1 MRLISSALVIAM
13 LSLGLQACG
22 GSGDSATSNAN
33 PPPPP
38 PPASNRAPT
47 ISGSPATSV
56 TAGQSYSFTPQASD
70 PEGATLT
77 FSITNRPAWATF
89 SSSTG
94 GLSGTPA
101 AGNVGTTSG
110 IVISVTDGTNSVSLA
125 SFSIQVTAATTPPP
139 VTGSATLTWQP
150 PTERTDGST
159 LSNLSGYR
167 IYYGTSQGNY
177 SNTASVTNPGLT
189 SYVIENLA
197 GGTWYFVMTAVDGA
211 GLESART
218 NPVSKTIS

>member
-1 MRLISSALVIAM
+1 MRAISSALVVAM

-22 GSGDSATSNAN
+22 GSGEADTSNAT
-33 PPPPP
+33 PP

-47 ISGSPATSV
+47 ISGSPATQV
-56 TAGQSYSFTPQASD
+56 VAGQAYSFSPTAAD

-77 FSITNRPAWATF
+77 FSISNKPAWATF

-94 GLSGTPA
+94 SLTGTPA

-110 IVISVTDGTNSVSLA
+110 IVISVTDGSNSTSLA
-125 SFSIQVTAATTPPP
+125 AFSIAVRASTTPPP
-139 VTGSATLTWQP
+139 ASGRATLTWQP

-159 LSNLSGYR
+159 LSSLSGYR
-167 IYYGTSQGNY
+167 IYYGTSQGSY
-177 SNTASVTNPGLT
+177 TNTANVTNPGLT

-197 GGTWYFVMTAVDGA
+197 NGTWYFVMTAVDGA

-218 NPVSKTIS
+218 NPVSKTIG

>member
-1 MRLISSALVIAM
+1 MRLISGALLITM

-22 GSGDSATSNAN
+22 GSGDSDTSNAT
-33 PPPPP
+33 PPP
-38 PPASNRAPT
+38 PPAGNRAPT
-47 ISGSPATSV
+47 ISGSPAAQV
-56 TAGQSYSFTPQASD
+56 VAGQAYSFSPTASD

-77 FSITNRPAWATF
+77 FSISNKPAWATF

-94 GLSGTPA
+94 RLSGTPA
-101 AGNVGTTSG
+101 AGNVGTSPG
-110 IVISVTDGTNSVSLA
+110 IVISVTDGSNSASLA
-125 SFSIQVTAATTPPP
+125 AFSIEVTASTTPPP
-139 VTGSATLTWQP
+139 ASGSATLTWQP
-150 PTERTDGST
+150 PTERTDGT
-159 LSNLSGYR
+159 NLSGLSGYR

-177 SNTASVTNPGLT
+177 SNTANVTNPGLT

-197 GGTWYFVMTAVDGA
+197 SGTWYFVMTALDGA

>member
-1 MRLISSALVIAM
+1 MRLISGALVIAM

-22 GSGDSATSNAN
+22 GSGDAETSNAN

-38 PPASNRAPT
+38 AGNRAPT
-47 ISGSPATSV
+47 ISGSPATSI
-56 TAGQSYSFTPQASD
+56 TAGQAYSFTPQASD

-77 FSITNRPAWATF
+77 FSISNRPAWATF

-94 GLSGTPA
+94 RLSGTPA

-110 IVISVTDGTNSVSLA
+110 IVISVTDGTNSVSLPA
-125 SFSIQVTAATTPPP
+125 FSIAVTASTTPPP
-139 VTGSATLTWQP
+139 VTGNATLTWQP
-150 PTERTDGST
+150 PTERTDGTS

-177 SNTASVTNPGLT
+177 PNTVNVTNPGLT

-211 GLESART
+211 GLESARP

>member
-1 MRLISSALVIAM
+1 
-13 LSLGLQACG
+13 
-22 GSGDSATSNAN
+22 
-33 PPPPP
+33 
-38 PPASNRAPT
+38 
-47 ISGSPATSV
+47 V

-94 GLSGTPA
+94 RLSGTPA

-150 PTERTDGST
+150 PTERTDGSS

-177 SNTASVTNPGLT
+177 PNTASVTNPGLT

-197 GGTWYFVMTAVDGA
+197 GGTWYFVMTAVDAA

>member
-1 MRLISSALVIAM
+1 MRAISSALVVAM

-22 GSGDSATSNAN
+22 GSGEADTSNAT
-33 PPPPP
+33 PP

-47 ISGSPATSV
+47 ISGSPATQV
-56 TAGQSYSFTPQASD
+56 VAGQAYSFSPTAAD

-77 FSITNRPAWATF
+77 FSISNKPAWATF

-94 GLSGTPA
+94 SLTGTPA

-110 IVISVTDGTNSVSLA
+110 IVISVTDGSNSTSLA
-125 SFSIQVTAATTPPP
+125 AFSIAVSASTTPPP
-139 VTGSATLTWQP
+139 ASGSATLTWQP

-159 LSNLSGYR
+159 LSSLSGYR
-167 IYYGTSQGNY
+167 IYYGTSQGSY
-177 SNTASVTNPGLT
+177 TNTANVTNPGLT

-197 GGTWYFVMTAVDGA
+197 NGTWYFVMTAVDGA